1 MNIEEI
7 KTRILEFWESKNK
20 SQKVRI
26 IGGTAVVLLL
36 FISLLYFA
44 TRPQY
49 SVLYSNLD
57 MKDAG
62 EIVKRLD
69 AMKVRYRLTDGG
81 RTIEVESK
89 DVYKVRL
96 SLAQEGLPNGGEIGF
111 NDLFGKMN
119 LGMTEWEKQMRYNQA
134 LQGELT
140 RTIKELNQVEE
151 ARVHLVIPQ
160 KTLFIDPSGQKE
172 ASAAVFLKLKPG
184 EKLGEEE
191 VKGII
196 NLISHSV
203 EGLKPENVTIVD
215 EYGRVLSNLALSEND
230 SNQIVDSQLAV
241 QYKFQNDLQSKVQS
255 LLEQIFGP
263 GNVAVRVNAQLNFDK
278 RVVEN
283 KLFTS
288 PNPESGEGILRSVQ
302 EIKEYFNGNSNQA
315 VGVPGTTSQVPGYQ
329 GQQNQGGSSNYQ
341 KSETVKN
348 YEVNESIEN
357 ITVAPGAVKKLT
369 VSVVVNRQLTDEE
382 KNKIASLVGS
392 AIGYDSSRDTITVE
406 GMTFENSLT
415 ESLAR
420 QIEED
425 KKRQARQRI
434 YVLGFSIIAALLIF
448 ITVRRILNARKKE
461 MEEKLA
467 QQLLLQQQAAASSKA
482 EEDLLALEEKNKMRD
497 IEMLV
502 KSRPEDV
509 AKIIRSWL
517 NEE

>member
-1 MNIEEI
+1 MNFEEI
-7 KTRILEFWESKNK
+7 KTRIIEFWESKSK
-20 SQKVRI
+20 TQKIRFLSGTI
-26 IGGTAVVLLL
+26 IVLLSVLLL
-36 FISLLYFA
+36 FYFI
-44 TRPQY
+44 TKPQY
-49 SVLYSNLD
+49 AVLYSNLD
-57 MKDAG
+57 TKDAG

-69 AMKVRYRLTDGG
+69 AMKVKYRLIDSGK
-81 RTIEVESK
+81 TIEVESK
-89 DVYKVRL
+89 DVYKIRL
-96 SLAQEGLPNGGEIGF
+96 SLAQEGLPSGGEIGF
-111 NDLFGKMN
+111 NDIFGKMN
-119 LGMTEWEKQMRYNQA
+119 LGMTEWEKQVRYNQA

-184 EKLGEEE
+184 EKLEEEE
-191 VKGII
+191 VRGII

-215 EYGRVLSNLALSEND
+215 EYGRVLSNISLSEDN
-230 SNQIVDSQLAV
+230 SRQIVDSQFAV

-278 RVVEN
+278 KVVEN

-302 EIKEYFNGNSNQA
+302 EIKEYFSGNSSSPA
-315 VGVPGTTSQVPGYQ
+315 GVPGTTSQIPGYQ
-329 GQQNQGGSSNYQ
+329 GQQNQGGSSSYQ
-341 KSETVKN
+341 KTDTVKN
-348 YEVNESIEN
+348 YEINESIEN
-357 ITVAPGAVKKLT
+357 ITIAPGAVKKLT
-369 VSVVVNRQLTDEE
+369 VSVVINRNLTDEE

-392 AIGYDSSRDTITVE
+392 AIGFDSNRDIITVE
-406 GMTFENSLT
+406 GMTFERSLT
-415 ESLAR
+415 ESLAK
-420 QIEED
+420 QMEED
-425 KKRQARQRI
+425 KKSQARQRVYI
-434 YVLGFSIIAALLIF
+434 LVISSFALMLFFVIARRLL
-448 ITVRRILNARKKE
+448 TARKRA

-467 QQLLLQQQAAASSKA
+467 EQLILQQAATSSKA
-482 EEDLLALEEKNKMRD
+482 EEDLNILEAKNRTRD
-497 IEMLV
+497 IEILV
-502 KSRPEDV
+502 KNRPEDV